1 MILQRALLWLYSVGI
16 AAVVLGLLASLFVL

>member
-16 AAVVLGLLASLFVL
+16 AMLVLGLLASLLLF